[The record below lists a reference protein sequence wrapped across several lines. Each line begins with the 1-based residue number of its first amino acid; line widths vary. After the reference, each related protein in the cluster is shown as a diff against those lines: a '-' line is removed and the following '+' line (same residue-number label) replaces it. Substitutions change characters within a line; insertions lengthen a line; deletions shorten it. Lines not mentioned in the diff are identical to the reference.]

1 MARSVLDVSIPLLVW
16 GGILMWRGFRNHRTQ
31 RQVEDMAT
39 SPVGSAPQG
48 LVEVFGQ
55 AYSLKGSQ
63 NLVQD
68 CLGLPCVFV
77 ETRIEIRGRDER
89 NWKTFGRSKMFGG
102 RFVLEDPSGSVH
114 VIATGATLHFREEII
129 PWEQVP
135 EIHQGRLMERL
146 GVKIGGLQRLVGKF
160 RVVERKLLPGSPVYV
175 LGALRSRA
183 HEPTAEILGPR
194 GEARTVQPIGGIM
207 KHSVHPLV
215 IADVSEKELLHRI
228 KGGTLKMI
236 FGAMLVSVAVLLV
249 WWDWNG
255 LRY

>member
-1 MARSVLDVSIPLLVW
+1 
-16 GGILMWRGFRNHRTQ
+16 MWRGFRNHRTQ

-77 ETRIEIRGRDER
+77 ETRIESRGRDER
-89 NWKTFGRSKMFGG
+89 KWKTISSGGRSKMFGG

-146 GVKIGGLQRLVGKF
+146 GVKIGGGLDHLFLKF